1 MILHYDSV
9 MSSFYAKVEFARLL
23 GVDSECLDPVQ
34 GKSGW
39 LKKERYK

>member
-23 GVDSECLDPVQ
+23 DSECLDPVQ